1 MKKFPVR
8 VGLLLCAFIFLF
20 SAGGSSAQTA
30 PAAQIVPA
38 QVSAAQIVPAAVYIS
53 PNNDGVKDSLTVP
66 FSITDKRYIKEW
78 RLLITDENGKPVR
91 VIANKDSR
99 PVSLNFKEFWRRIT
113 TPKHSVAIPQS
124 VVWDGVMDSGEAA
137 PDGVYFYS
145 LEAVDDNGNASKSEK
160 RMVIVD
166 CTPPVVELVQPSAQ
180 EKFFGEGAKSS
191 LRIRE
196 SGSREDL
203 WTAYIADT
211 SDNIV
216 RSWALTDTE
225 PSDIVWDG
233 RGNEG
238 ALVLDGVYSYTIKST
253 DRAGNVSAPARIPN
267 IVYSGDKPV
276 TGIALGGG
284 RYFSPGTSL
293 SEGTADTDTRIKTI
307 TLIPS
312 IPRPSTGNS
321 LQSWRIEV
329 LDDSRQIKRLY
340 TGGDSVPAN
349 IIFDGFD
356 NAGYALSEGTY
367 RARLTASYL
376 NGYTTPE
383 KLSPGFIL
391 DRTKPTASLSLPDN
405 IFSPNGD
412 GDKDTILMQQ
422 NLSRE
427 NTTWYGEIVNEQ
439 GSVARRFELGGRPT
453 PEISWNGLSD
463 SGALCPDGE
472 YRYRVLCTDL
482 AGNFAST
489 VSLPFVL
496 DNSATELIL
505 SAAPAAFSPNG
516 DGIQDSVRF
525 SITSKSE
532 SGVVQYSMLITD
544 APGNSV
550 RSFSGTGA
558 LPSSIVWDGR
568 MDGGTTAP
576 DGPYYAKLSATARN
590 GNISNVV
597 AGPVVLDTVPP
608 KALVNASY
616 LLFDPEPDSTRKT
629 LPLVIETDPERL
641 WTGAIQAVGGAAAG
655 PVRNFVWYDDAVPSF
670 EWDGTDDSG
679 NVVKDGVYRFMLSAQ
694 DAAGNR
700 ANVELAGITVDT
712 RPVRA
717 WITTLHE
724 TIAPNGNNT
733 KSQVFDITAEPK
745 DGVDG
750 WVFRVVNAEDPTGNP
765 VKIRQGS
772 GDTIPASIE
781 WDGKFADGSA
791 ADGLFIG
798 VLEAGYTRG
807 KRIRTESPAF
817 VCSAQP
823 PVISASAQPEF
834 FSPDNDG
841 VDDEEHIMLSAFSYL
856 PFESWSFEVFDPQ
869 GRSLFWSASGK
880 SQITRELIWDG
891 RSKTGELVQSAM
903 DYPFTFTVTD
913 VEGQSSK
920 AAGSLRVDVLVI
932 RDGDKLKMQVPAII
946 FRADH
951 ADFVSKAQDPQQGLE
966 QGVIDNNMRVLR
978 RIAQILNKFKD
989 YTVVIEGHAHNVSGT
1004 EAEETSRAGGNIPL
1018 VPLSN
1023 ERAAFV
1029 KQQLVRLGVSGGR
1042 MSTEGLGGRKPIAN
1056 PANRDDWWK
1065 DRRVEFILN
1074 KSG

>member
-1 MKKFPVR
+1 
-8 VGLLLCAFIFLF
+8 
-20 SAGGSSAQTA
+20 
-30 PAAQIVPA
+30 
-38 QVSAAQIVPAAVYIS
+38 
-53 PNNDGVKDSLTVP
+53 
-66 FSITDKRYIKEW
+66 
-78 RLLITDENGKPVR
+78 
-91 VIANKDSR
+91 
-99 PVSLNFKEFWRRIT
+99 
-113 TPKHSVAIPQS
+113 
-124 VVWDGVMDSGEAA
+124 
-137 PDGVYFYS
+137 
-145 LEAVDDNGNASKSEK
+145 
-160 RMVIVD
+160 
-166 CTPPVVELVQPSAQ
+166 
-180 EKFFGEGAKSS
+180 
-191 LRIRE
+191 
-196 SGSREDL
+196 
-203 WTAYIADT
+203 
-211 SDNIV
+211 
-216 RSWALTDTE
+216 
-225 PSDIVWDG
+225 
-233 RGNEG
+233 
-238 ALVLDGVYSYTIKST
+238 
-253 DRAGNVSAPARIPN
+253 
-267 IVYSGDKPV
+267 VYSGDKPV
-276 TGIALGGG
+276 TGMALGGG

-293 SEGTADTDTRIKTI
+293 SEVTADTDTRIKTI

-312 IPRPSTGNS
+312 IPRPSAGNS

-329 LDDSRQIKRLY
+329 LDDARQVKRLY
-340 TGGDSVPAN
+340 TGGDSVPASV
-349 IIFDGFD
+349 IFDGFD

-367 RARLTASYL
+367 WARLTASYL

-412 GDKDTILMQQ
+412 GDKDTILIRQS
-422 NLSRE
+422 LSQE
-427 NTTWYGEIVNEQ
+427 NTPWYGELVNEQ
-439 GSVARRFELGGRPT
+439 GGVVRRFELGGRPA

-472 YRYRVLCTDL
+472 YKYRVLCTDL
-482 AGNFAST
+482 AGNFASAI
-489 VSLPFVL
+489 SLPFFL

-505 SAAPAAFSPNG
+505 SASPAAFSPNG
-516 DGIQDSVRF
+516 DGVQDSVRF

-532 SGVVQYSMLITD
+532 SGVVQYTMMVTD
-544 APGNSV
+544 APGNTV
-550 RSFSGTGA
+550 RSFNGDA

-568 MDGGTTAP
+568 TDSGTAAP
-576 DGPYYAKLSATARN
+576 DGLYFAKLSATARN

-597 AGPVVLDTVPP
+597 AGPVVLDTVAP
-608 KALVNASY
+608 KALVSAPY

-629 LPLVIETDPERL
+629 LPLVIETDPERV
-641 WTGAIQAVGGAAAG
+641 WAGAIQSVDGAAAVT
-655 PVRNFVWYDDAVPSF
+655 VRNFVWYDDAVPSF

-679 NVVKDGVYRFMLSAQ
+679 NVVKDGAYRFTLSAQ
-694 DAAGNR
+694 DPAGNR
-700 ANVELAGITVDT
+700 TNVVFAGIVVDT

-717 WITTLHE
+717 WITTLYE
-724 TIAPNGNNT
+724 TIAPNGNNA
-733 KSQVFDITAEPK
+733 KSQFFEITADPK
-745 DGVDG
+745 DGVG
-750 WVFRVVNAEDPTGNP
+750 AWVFKVVNAEDPAGDP
-765 VKIRQGS
+765 VKVWQDS
-772 GDTIPASIE
+772 GNTIPAGIE
-781 WDGKFADGSA
+781 WDGMFADGSA
-791 ADGLFIG
+791 ADGLFMG
-798 VLEAGYTRG
+798 VLEVSYIRG

-856 PFESWSFEVFDPQ
+856 PFETWSFEVFDPQ
-869 GRSLFWSASGK
+869 GRNVFWSASGK
-880 SQITRELIWDG
+880 SQITRELVWDG

-903 DYPFTFTVTD
+903 DYPYSFTVTD
-913 VEGQSSK
+913 VEGQTSK
-920 AAGSLRVDVLVI
+920 AAGVLRVDVLVI

-1023 ERAAFV
+1023 DRAAFV

-1074 KSG
+1074 K

>member
-1 MKKFPVR
+1 VKKLSIISGF
-8 VGLLLCAFIFLF
+8 LLCASIFLF
-20 SAGGSSAQTA
+20 SAGDS
-30 PAAQIVPA
+30 AAQIVPA
-38 QVSAAQIVPAAVYIS
+38 QITQAQITPAALAVYIS
-53 PNNDGVKDSLTVP
+53 PNNDGVKDTLTVP
-66 FSITDKRYIKEW
+66 FSITDKRYIQEW
-78 RLLITDENGKPVR
+78 RLLITDENGKTVR
-91 VIANKDSR
+91 AISNKDTR
-99 PVSLNFKEFWRRIT
+99 PVSLNFKEFWRIIT
-113 TPKHSVAIPQS
+113 TPKHSVTIPQS
-124 VVWDGVMDSGEAA
+124 VVWDGVMDSGEVA
-137 PDGVYFYS
+137 PDGIYFYS
-145 LEAVDDNGNASKSEK
+145 LEALDDNENFSKSEK

-166 CTPPVVELVQPSAQ
+166 CTPPVVELIQPSAQ

-191 LRIRE
+191 IRIRE
-196 SGSREDL
+196 SGSFEDL
-203 WTAYIADT
+203 WTASIADT

-216 RSWALTDTE
+216 RSWALSNTE

-233 RGNEG
+233 RGDAG
-238 ALVLDGVYSYTIKST
+238 ALVLDGVYAYTIKST
-253 DRAGNVSAPARIPN
+253 DRAGNVSAPARVSN
-267 IVYSGDKPV
+267 IVYSGDKPI
-276 TGIALGGG
+276 TGMALGGG
-284 RYFSPGTSL
+284 RYFSPGASL
-293 SEGTADTDTRIKTI
+293 SEHSEGTDTRVKTI

-312 IPRPSTGNS
+312 IPKPSTGNS

-329 LDDSRQIKRLY
+329 LDDSMQVKRLY
-340 TGGDSVPAN
+340 TGGDSVPAS
-349 IIFDGFD
+349 IVFDGFD
-356 NAGYALSEGTY
+356 NAGAALSEGTY

-383 KLSPGFIL
+383 KLSPDFIL
-391 DRTKPTASLSLPDN
+391 DRTKPLASISLPDN

-412 GDKDTILMQQ
+412 GDKDMILLRQ
-422 NLSRE
+422 NLSQE
-427 NTTWYGEIVNEQ
+427 NTPWYGEIVNEQ
-439 GSVARRFELGGRPT
+439 GNVARRFELGGKPA

-472 YRYRVLCTDL
+472 YKYRVLCTDL

-489 VSLPFVL
+489 VSLPFIL

-505 SAAPAAFSPNG
+505 SASPAAFSPNG
-516 DGIQDSVRF
+516 DGVQDSVRF

-532 SGVVQYSMLITD
+532 SGIVQYTMLITD
-544 APGNSV
+544 APGSSVPV
-550 RSFSGTGA
+550 RSFSGAA
-558 LPSSIVWDGR
+558 LPSSIVWDGKT
-568 MDGGTTAP
+568 DGGTAAP
-576 DGPYYAKLSATARN
+576 DRLYYAKLSATARN

-608 KALVNASY
+608 KALVSAPY
-616 LLFDPEPDSTRKT
+616 TLFDPEPDSTRKT
-629 LPLVIETDPERL
+629 LPLVIETDPERV

-679 NVVKDGVYRFMLSAQ
+679 NVVKDGAYRFTLSAQ
-694 DAAGNR
+694 DPAGNR
-700 ANVELAGITVDT
+700 ANAELAGITVDT

-717 WITTLHE
+717 WITSLHE

-733 KSQVFDITAEPK
+733 KSQVFDITAMPN
-745 DGVDG
+745 DGVGG
-750 WVFRVVNAEDPTGNP
+750 WVFKIVNAEDPAAEP
-765 VKIRQGS
+765 VKVWQDSGS
-772 GDTIPASIE
+772 AIPARIE
-781 WDGKFADGSA
+781 WDGKLADGNA

-798 VLEAGYTRG
+798 VLEADYTRG

-823 PVISASAQPEF
+823 PIISASARPEF

-841 VDDEEHIMLSAFSYL
+841 IDDEEHIMLNAFSYL

-869 GRSLFWSASGK
+869 GRNLFWSAAGK
-880 SQITRELIWDG
+880 SQITSELVWDG
-891 RSKTGELVQSAM
+891 RSKAGELVQSAM
-903 DYPFTFTVTD
+903 DYPYTFTVTD
-913 VEGQSSK
+913 VEGQTSK
-920 AAGSLRVDVLVI
+920 TSGALRVDVLVI

-951 ADFVSKAQDPQQGLE
+951 ADFVSKVQDPQQGLE
-966 QGVIDNNMRVLR
+966 QSVIDNNMRVLR

-989 YTVVIEGHAHNVSGT
+989 YTVVIEGHAHNVSGA

-1074 KSG
+1074 K

>member
-1 MKKFPVR
+1 MKSMKSMKKISIGAGIFGV
-8 VGLLLCAFIFLF
+8 LLCASMFLV
-20 SAGGSSAQTA
+20 SAGGLTGQADTPSQ
-30 PAAQIVPA
+30 
-38 QVSAAQIVPAAVYIS
+38 AVYIS
-53 PNNDGVKDSLTVP
+53 PNNDGVKDTLIVP

-78 RLLITDENGKPVR
+78 RLLITDGNETVVR
-91 VIANKDSR
+91 AIANKDNR
-99 PVSLNFKEFWRRIT
+99 PVSLNFKEFWRIIT
-113 TPKHSVAIPQS
+113 TPKQSVAVPAS
-124 VVWDGVMDSGEAA
+124 VVWDGALDSGEVA

-145 LEAVDDNGNASKSEK
+145 LQAVDDNGNTAVSEK

-166 CTPPVVELVQPSAQ
+166 CTPPVVELTQPSAP

-191 LRIRE
+191 IRLRE

-203 WTAYIADT
+203 WTAVIADT
-211 SDNIV
+211 SDNVV
-216 RSWALTDTE
+216 RSWELADTE

-233 RGNEG
+233 RGVEG
-238 ALVLDGVYSYTIKST
+238 ALVIDGVYSYSIKST
-253 DRAGNVSAPARIPN
+253 DRAGNVSAPARVSN

-276 TGIALGGG
+276 TNIALDGG

-293 SEGTADTDTRIKTI
+293 SERPDQADTRIKSI
-307 TLIPS
+307 TLLPS
-312 IPRPSTGNS
+312 IPTPSSGNS

-329 LDDSRQIKRLY
+329 LDSSMQVKRLY
-340 TGGDSVPAN
+340 SGGGPAPAN
-349 IIFDGFD
+349 IVFDGFD
-356 NAGYALSEGTY
+356 DAGGALGEGVY

-383 KLSPGFIL
+383 KLSPDFIL
-391 DRTKPTASLSLPDN
+391 DRTKPQASLSLPDN

-412 GDKDTILMQQ
+412 GDKDVVVLRQT
-422 NLSRE
+422 LSQE
-427 NTTWYGEIVNEQ
+427 NTPWRGEIVNAQ
-439 GSVARRFELGGRPT
+439 GSVVRHLELGGKPA
-453 PEISWNGLSD
+453 PDVAWNGLSD

-482 AGNFAST
+482 AGNSAFAMGS
-489 VSLPFVL
+489 PFML

-505 SAAPAAFSPNG
+505 SASPEAFSPNG
-516 DGIQDSVRF
+516 DGVQDSLRF

-532 SGVVQYSMLITD
+532 SGVVRYTLVISD
-544 APGNSV
+544 APDGRPV
-550 RSFSGTGA
+550 RVFNGDGA
-558 LPSSIVWDGR
+558 LPSSIVWDGKS
-568 MDGGTTAP
+568 DGGAAAA
-576 DGPYYAKLSATARN
+576 DGLYYAKLSAAARN
-590 GNISNVV
+590 GNVSNVA
-597 AGPVVLDTVPP
+597 AGPVLLDTTPP

-629 LPLVIETDPERL
+629 LPLTIETDPERV
-641 WTGAIQAVGGAAAG
+641 WTGVIQPAGAAAA
-655 PVRNFVWYDDAVPSF
+655 PVRNFVWYDGAVPSF

-679 NVVKDGVYRFMLSAQ
+679 NVVKNGVYSFTLSAQ
-694 DAAGNR
+694 DPAGNR
-700 ANVELAGITVDT
+700 ANVTLAGITVDA
-712 RPVRA
+712 RPARA
-717 WITTLHE
+717 WITTLYE
-724 TIAPNGNNT
+724 TIAPNGSKT
-733 KSQVFDITAEPK
+733 KSQVFDITAAPK
-745 DGVDG
+745 DGVAE
-750 WVFRVVNAEDPTGNP
+750 WVFKVVNAEDPAGEA
-765 VKIRQGS
+765 VKVWRDS
-772 GDTIPASIE
+772 GDTVPERLE
-781 WDGKFADGSA
+781 WDGRLAGGGA

-798 VLEAGYTRG
+798 ALEIVYSRG
-807 KRIRTESPAF
+807 KRVSTESPAF

-823 PVISASAQPEF
+823 PVISAAARPEY

-841 VDDEEHIMLSAFSYL
+841 IDDEERISLNVFSYL

-869 GRSLFWSASGK
+869 GRTLFWSAAGK
-880 SQITRELIWDG
+880 SQITRELVWDG

-903 DYPFTFTVTD
+903 DYPYVFTVTD

-920 AAGSLRVDVLVI
+920 ASGAIRVDVLVI

-1004 EAEETSRAGGNIPL
+1004 EAEETSVAGGNIPL

-1023 ERAAFV
+1023 DRAAFV
-1029 KQQLVRLGVSGGR
+1029 KQQLARLGVGAGR
-1042 MSTEGLGGRKPIAN
+1042 MSTAGLGGRMPIAN
-1056 PANRDDWWK
+1056 PSNRDDWWK

-1074 KSG
+1074 K